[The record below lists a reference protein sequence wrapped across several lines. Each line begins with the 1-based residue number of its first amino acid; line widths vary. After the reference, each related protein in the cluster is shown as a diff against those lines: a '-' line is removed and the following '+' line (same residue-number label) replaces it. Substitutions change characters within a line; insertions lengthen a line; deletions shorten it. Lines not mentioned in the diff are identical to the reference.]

1 MELVR
6 VKITWLGHSAFLIEG
21 RDKVLVD
28 PFLTGNPKAALPA
41 DRVDCDIICVTHGHG
56 DHLGDTVSI
65 AKRTGA
71 TVASILEISNFLAKS
86 GLKTVG
92 FNVGGT
98 AKINRT
104 SITLVPAIHSSSI
117 EFAGS
122 EHMVAN
128 PVGMIIDTEKPV
140 YHAGDTSLFSDMR
153 LIGDMYKP
161 VVAMLPIGDFYT
173 MGPEPAAVA
182 TSLIR
187 PKIVIPMH
195 YGTFP
200 LIEQDP
206 KVFEG
211 FVKKK
216 SKAKVVILKPGESLE
231 V

>member
-1 MELVR
+1 M
-6 VKITWLGHSAFLIEG
+6 KITWLGHSAFLIEG

-28 PFLTGNPKAALPA
+28 PFLTGNPKASITP

-56 DHLGDTVSI
+56 DHLGDTAAI

-71 TVASILEISNFLAKS
+71 TVASILEISNYLAKK
-86 GLKTVG
+86 GVKTVG

-98 AKINRT
+98 TRINRT
-104 SITLVPAIHSSSI
+104 AITLTPAIHSSSI
-117 EFAGS
+117 EFEGS

-140 YHAGDTSLFSDMR
+140 YHAGDTSLFSDMK
-153 LIGDMYKP
+153 LIGEMYRP

-173 MGPEPAAVA
+173 MGPEQAAMA
-182 TSLIR
+182 TKLIA
-187 PKIVIPMH
+187 PKIVMPMH

-206 KVFEG
+206 KVFEAL
-211 FVKKK
+211 VKKM
-216 SKAKVVILKPGESLE
+216 SKARVVILKPGESLE

>member
-1 MELVR
+1 M
-6 VKITWLGHSAFLIEG
+6 
-21 RDKVLVD
+21 
-28 PFLTGNPKAALPA
+28 TGNPKAATTA

-56 DHLGDTVSI
+56 DHLGDTVAI

-86 GLKTVG
+86 GAKTVG
-92 FNVGGT
+92 FNIGGT
-98 AKINRT
+98 AKVLET

-122 EHMVAN
+122 EQMVAN

-140 YHAGDTSLFSDMR
+140 YHAGDTSLFSDMK
-153 LIGDMYKP
+153 LIGDIYKP

-173 MGPEPAAVA
+173 MGPEQAAVA
-182 TSLIR
+182 TKLIR
-187 PKIVIPMH
+187 PKFVMPMH
-195 YGTFP
+195 YGTYP
-200 LIEQDP
+200 VIDQDP
-206 KVFEG
+206 KTFEG
-211 FVKKK
+211 LVKKQ